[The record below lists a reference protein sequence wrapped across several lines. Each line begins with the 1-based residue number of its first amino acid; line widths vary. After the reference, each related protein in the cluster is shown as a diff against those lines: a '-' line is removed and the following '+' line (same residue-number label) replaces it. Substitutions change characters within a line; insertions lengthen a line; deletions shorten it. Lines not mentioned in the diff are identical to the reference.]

1 MATWIGAA
9 AGASGHP
16 PVMERIAV
24 ASAGGH
30 HAVGLRVAGGRNA
43 AAFLFH
49 PGGAEVSVDRGCTM
63 ADYQTD
69 ARVFQY
75 ALDDDRLTSFSLV
88 DGRHALALRDGW
100 ISVAAGES
108 IADLS
113 GVIRGDTLALHAT
126 APPPEMRVHGGALR
140 GIACVRLNGREM
152 PRGGGQAPDTVAV
165 GGADWGTSVR
175 DLLPHGLEAGRMDV
189 FAV

>member
-1 MATWIGAA
+1 
-9 AGASGHP
+9 
-16 PVMERIAV
+16 MERITV

-30 HAVGLRVAGGRNA
+30 HPVGLRVVTGRGA

-49 PGGAEVSVDRGCTM
+49 PGFHPDSAEVSVDRNGTM

-75 ALDDDRLTSFSLV
+75 AVEDDRLTSFSLV

-100 ISVAAGES
+100 ISVAAGEP

-113 GVIRGDTLALHAT
+113 AVVTGDTLDLHAT
-126 APPPEMRVHGGALR
+126 APPPEMRIHGGALQGVSR
-140 GIACVRLNGREM
+140 IRLNGRDA
-152 PRGGGQAPDTVAV
+152 PRARGETSDTVAL
-165 GGADWGTSVR
+165 GGADWAAPVR
-175 DLLPHGLEAGRMDV
+175 DLLPHDPEAGRMDV